1 MGIENKPYVG
11 FPITPHCCF
20 ECLYCKD
27 GGESGRE
34 AELLSE
40 NFVVETASMA
50 YDLGT
55 RKFRLTGGE
64 PFMHPE
70 LGDILY
76 RLSEF
81 NGVDITVNTTG
92 IPLIDRQGILSS
104 TPPNVS
110 FVVSLDSLN
119 ESTFNIVRQSSVPA
133 VFARVMSSIKDL
145 SHRGVLKRL
154 NMVVTKE
161 NSDEVF
167 RIIDFCRSL
176 GCDLKISDVA
186 SNSGSYKDHETIFT
200 PIDRIEAKLEEA
212 SRLISLHEYSQA
224 FGIPC
229 KIYDINGVKVTV
241 KNSKN
246 GARYNL
252 EAQCGSCENF
262 PCHEGLYFISAQSSG
277 SFSGCRLDIV
287 NLDGENR
294 QQALSEIMD
303 IIMAAEPLQSLR

>member
-20 ECLYCKD
+20 ECSYCKD

-110 FVVSLDSLN
+110 FVVPWLKMCIILPINHWLIKPVTLVISGK
-119 ESTFNIVRQSSVPA
+119 II
-133 VFARVMSSIKDL
+133 SITL
-145 SHRGVLKRL
+145 FHS
-154 NMVVTKE
+154 
-161 NSDEVF
+161 
-167 RIIDFCRSL
+167 
-176 GCDLKISDVA
+176 
-186 SNSGSYKDHETIFT
+186 
-200 PIDRIEAKLEEA
+200 
-212 SRLISLHEYSQA
+212 
-224 FGIPC
+224 
-229 KIYDINGVKVTV
+229 V
-241 KNSKN
+241 KNIT
-246 GARYNL
+246 ARSMMGRSMSRVL
-252 EAQCGSCENF
+252 
-262 PCHEGLYFISAQSSG
+262 
-277 SFSGCRLDIV
+277 
-287 NLDGENR
+287 
-294 QQALSEIMD
+294 
-303 IIMAAEPLQSLR
+303 